1 MGVSGAT
8 LGNRQPVPVPI
19 PRSAREIADDLTRRI
34 AAGEFRRGQRLPTY
48 NQLAE
53 EYGSARRTVARAVD
67 ILKASGVVV
76 GVQGS
81 GIYVA
86 ED

>member
-1 MGVSGAT
+1 MA
-8 LGNRQPVPVPI
+8 VPI
-19 PRSAREIADDLTRRI
+19 PRTAREIADDLQRRV

-48 NQLAE
+48 DQLAA
-53 EYGSARRTVARAVD
+53 EYGSARRTVARAID
-67 ILKASGVVV
+67 ELKARGIVV

-86 ED
+86 ES

>member
-1 MGVSGAT
+1 VVEPASFE
-8 LGNRQPVPVPI
+8 VPLDV
-19 PRSAREIADDLTRRI
+19 

-53 EYGSARRTVARAVD
+53 EYGSARRTVARVVD
-67 ILKASGVVV
+67 MLKASGIVV

>member
-1 MGVSGAT
+1 MPGRATVSVLT
-8 LGNRQPVPVPI
+8 VPI
-19 PRSAREIADDLTRRI
+19 PRSARDIADDIARRI
-34 AAGEFRRGQRLPTY
+34 AAGEYRRGQRLPTY
-48 NQLAE
+48 DELAE

-67 ILKASGVVV
+67 ILKALGIVV

-81 GIYVA
+81 GVYVA